1 MKKMIVFIIF
11 ILIFSMFLF
20 LTLFNKNPSKPEN
33 KIFFK
38 EHCFFVELAKTDEEL
53 KRGLMFKKELNPD
66 SGMLFVFDKEKIYP
80 FWMKNT
86 LIPLDIIWL
95 NEEKEIV
102 FMSKN
107 TPPCF
112 ENNCKSIVP
121 DKESKY
127 VLEISGGVSDKI
139 NLEIGDKLIFNID
152 EH

>member
-1 MKKMIVFIIF
+1 
-11 ILIFSMFLF
+11 
-20 LTLFNKNPSKPEN
+20 
-33 KIFFK
+33 
-38 EHCFFVELAKTDEEL
+38 VELSKTEEEL
-53 KRGLMFKKELNPD
+53 KRGLMFRKELSLD

-102 FMSKN
+102 FISKN
-107 TPPCF
+107 TPPCL
-112 ENNCKSIVP
+112 ENNCKSILP

-127 VLEISGGVSDKI
+127 VLEINGGVSDKI